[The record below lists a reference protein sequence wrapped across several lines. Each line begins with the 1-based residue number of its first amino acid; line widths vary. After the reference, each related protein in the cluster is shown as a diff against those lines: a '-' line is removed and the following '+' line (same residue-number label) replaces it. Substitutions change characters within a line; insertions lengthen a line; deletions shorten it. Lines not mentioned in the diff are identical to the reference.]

1 MKRLSVLVCLVGILA
16 GTTAANGDVVLQKKV
31 VSAGGRAITSP
42 TYELNGTIGQGAAAS
57 TSGSTLIM
65 EIGYW
70 RNVGDAVSAAPEL
83 PGYIWSLDQN
93 HPNPF
98 NPVTTISFSLAA
110 DSQVRLEVYSVRG
123 QRIRSLVS
131 ENRSAGSHKVVWD
144 GRDNSGRPMSS
155 GSYFARLVSDEGT
168 LTKKMMLLK

>member
-1 MKRLSVLVCLVGILA
+1 MKSQIVLYCALLILA
-16 GTTAANGDVVLQKKV
+16 GASGANAATVLEKNV
-31 VSAGGRAITSP
+31 IGAGGRSVSSASF
-42 TYELNGTIGQGAAAS
+42 ELNGTVGQSVATV
-57 TSGSTLIM
+57 TSGSSLIL

-70 RNVGDAVSAAPEL
+70 RHTIGPVSAAPEL

-110 DSQVRLEVYSVRG
+110 DSPVRLEVYSVRG
-123 QRIRSLVS
+123 QRVRSLIS
-131 ENRSAGSHKVVWD
+131 ENRSAGTHKVIWD
-144 GRDNSGRPMSS
+144 GRDNSGRLVSS